1 MKLKLKIYLKFK
13 AKIKKKKR
21 KKAKGTFQFSNY
33 SAESKYYDDSNTLVV
48 VKMKDELGG
57 VAV

>member
-1 MKLKLKIYLKFK
+1 M
-13 AKIKKKKR
+13 
-21 KKAKGTFQFSNY
+21 FQFSNY
-33 SAESKYYDDSNTLVV
+33 SAESKYYDDSNALVV